1 MRGRD
6 GFRMRTASTSASR
19 AFGPNM
25 TPMVDIV
32 MVILI
37 FFMAGSVFL
46 GPEWF
51 LNVGMAPSV
60 GAGEARAASRF
71 ELPVAREVVR
81 LSVGEGGG
89 VLVQGL
95 GLEGASVEGLIA
107 RIEEMR
113 AQGTSGAV
121 RVVIE
126 PSRGSAYQDV
136 IRVYDVCAGGGFAGV
151 GLSKSRPPQPPDSP
165 KPLN

>member
-1 MRGRD
+1 MKGRE
-6 GFRMRTASTSASR
+6 GFRMRTARSEASK

-60 GAGEARAASRF
+60 GAGEARPANRF
-71 ELPVAREVVR
+71 ELPTAREVVR
-81 LSVGEGGG
+81 LRVGEDGAAR
-89 VLVQGL
+89 VDGL
-95 GLEGASVEGLIA
+95 GVEGGSVERLAA

-113 AQGTSGAV
+113 AEGTSAAV

-126 PSRGSAYQDV
+126 PARGSAYQDV

-151 GLSKSRPPQPPDSP
+151 GLSKTSEGAGGVQ
-165 KPLN
+165 